1 MHTKNKAIAAIALLG
16 LLTGGAQAGV
26 HVHYKCESTAK
37 GKCPPPPA
45 PPTPPVPPAPPAP
58 PAPPELPD
66 ERVTGIAPPALPSM
80 PAMPAIPAP
89 PAPPLPPPLPEVPEA
104 AHAAC
109 AGKAVG
115 TRIKHVL
122 RPGETMTGVCIRE
135 NGKNIFDLREYR
147 LHDR

>member
-26 HVHYKCESTAK
+26 HVHYKCESTVK
-37 GKCPPPPA
+37 GKCPPA
-45 PPTPPVPPAPPAP
+45 PPQ
-58 PAPPELPD
+58 LPD
-66 ERVTGIAPPALPSM
+66 ERVSGIAPPALPSM
-80 PAMPAIPAP
+80 PSMPAIPAP
-89 PAPPLPPPLPEVPEA
+89 PAPPAPPPLPEVPEA

-122 RPGETMTGVCIRE
+122 RQGETMTGVCVRG
-135 NGKNIFDLREYR
+135 NGRNVFDLREYR
-147 LHDR
+147 LHDRS